1 MKKTHYCGEL
11 RKKNIGEKVKLCGWV
26 DSLRDHGGLL
36 FLDLRDRSG
45 VVQIVFNPE
54 FKGFDTAKNLG
65 NEYVISI
72 EGKVKERP
80 QGTVNP
86 NLSTGEIE
94 IVAEKIEIL
103 NQAKTPPFEISEFA
117 QVSEE
122 VRLKYRY
129 LDLRRERLQ
138 KNLSLRHKV
147 CQTIRNFLT
156 EEGFLEIETPFLT
169 KSTPEGA
176 RDFLV
181 PSRLNLGKFY
191 ALPQSPQLFK
201 QILMCGGIEKYFQ
214 IVRCFRDEDLRAD
227 RQPEFTQVDLEMSFA
242 DEEDIFS
249 LVEQMLAKVFAQV
262 LEKKISLPFLR
273 LEYEKAILTYG
284 SDKPDL
290 RFGLGI
296 KDLTEIFQNTG
307 YRIFREK
314 IKEGGVVRGLKVE
327 AKFTSKEIDELI
339 NFVKSQGAEGL
350 SWIKYASRLESP
362 ILKFF
367 SSEEIEKI
375 KQIFSFQSGEMIFF
389 LADKPDSVALWIGN
403 LRNELARKLNL
414 IRENLCSS
422 NHRFSGV
429 SDNSRQFVFCWIT
442 NFPLFEYSEEEKRWV
457 SRHHPF
463 TAPKEEDLHLVTQ
476 LPVTSYQSLNK
487 IRARAYDLIL
497 NGEEIGG
504 GSIRIHQRE
513 LQEKI
518 FELLQ
523 ISAPE
528 AKERFSFLL
537 EALEYGAPPHGGIAL
552 GLDRL
557 VALIC
562 GEESIRDTIAFP
574 KTQKAICPLT
584 NAPAEVTE
592 RQLRELSVK
601 TQIYPVRN
609 SISKRGKG

>member
-1 MKKTHYCGEL
+1 MRRTHYCGNL
-11 RKKNIGEKVKLCGWV
+11 RKINIGEKVKLCGWV

-45 VVQIVFNPE
+45 IVQVVFSPDFADFEKV
-54 FKGFDTAKNLG
+54 KSLG
-65 NEYVISI
+65 SEYVISL
-72 EGKVKERP
+72 EGKIRERP
-80 QGTVNP
+80 SGTVNP
-86 NLSTGEIE
+86 NLPTGEIE
-94 IVAEKIEIL
+94 IIAEKLGIL
-103 NQAKTPPFEISEFA
+103 NPAKTPPFVVSEFA

-129 LDLRRERLQ
+129 LDLRRQRLQ
-138 KNLSLRHKV
+138 KNLTLRHKI

-156 EEGFLEIETPFLT
+156 EQGFLEIETPFLT

-181 PSRLNLGKFY
+181 PARLNPGKFY

-227 RQPEFTQVDLEMSFA
+227 RQPEFTQIDLEASFV

-249 LVEQMLAKVFAQV
+249 LTEQMLAKVFAEV
-262 LEKKISLPFLR
+262 FTEKISLPFPR
-273 LEYEKAILTYG
+273 MDYEKAILTYG
-284 SDKPDL
+284 TDKPDL
-290 RFGLGI
+290 RFSLEI
-296 KDLTEIFQNTG
+296 KDLSEIFQNTN

-327 AKFTSKEIDELI
+327 AKFNNKEIDELI
-339 NFVKSQGAEGL
+339 TFVKSQGAQGL
-350 SWIKYASRLESP
+350 SWIKYASELESP

-367 SSEEIEKI
+367 SPEEVEKT
-375 KQIFSFQSGEMIFF
+375 KQIFSFKTGEILFF
-389 LADKPDSVALWIGN
+389 LADKPDLASSWLGC
-403 LRNELARKLNL
+403 LRNELAQKLGL
-414 IRENLCSS
+414 IRENSCAS
-422 NHRFSGV
+422 N
-429 SDNSRQFVFCWIT
+429 NSRKFVFAWIT

-457 SRHHPF
+457 SCHHPF
-463 TAPKEEDLHLVTQ
+463 TSPKEEDL
-476 LPVTSYQSLNK
+476 SFFSQSPIANHQSPINQ
-487 IRARAYDLIL
+487 IRARAYDLVL

-518 FELLQ
+518 FTLLQ
-523 ISAPE
+523 IPPEE
-528 AKERFSFLL
+528 AKERFGFLL

-562 GEESIRDTIAFP
+562 GEDSIRDTIAFP
-574 KTQKAICPLT
+574 KTQKAVCPLT
-584 NAPAEVTE
+584 GAPAEVSE
-592 RQLRELSVK
+592 KQLKELSIK
-601 TQIYPVRN
+601 TQIALKK
-609 SISKRGKG
+609 I

>member
-1 MKKTHYCGEL
+1 MKRTHYCGNL
-11 RKKNIGEKVKLCGWV
+11 RKINIGEKVKLCGWV
-26 DSLRDHGGLL
+26 DSRRDHGGLL

-54 FKGFDTAKNLG
+54 FKEFDTAKNLG
-65 NEYVISI
+65 NEYVLSI

-80 QGTVNP
+80 LGTVNP
-86 NLSTGEIE
+86 NLPTGEIE
-94 IVAEKIEIL
+94 ISAEKIEIL

-138 KNLSLRHKV
+138 KNLTLRHKV
-147 CQTIRNFLT
+147 CQGIRNFLT

-181 PSRLNLGKFY
+181 PSRLNPGKFY

-227 RQPEFTQVDLEMSFA
+227 RQPEFTQIDLEASFV
-242 DEEDIFS
+242 DEEDIYD
-249 LVEQMLAKVFAQV
+249 LVERMLAGVFREV
-262 LEKKISLPFLR
+262 LGQEISLPFVR
-273 LEYEKAILTYG
+273 LKYEEAIAEYGT
-284 SDKPDL
+284 DKPRL
-290 RFGLGI
+290 CAQ
-296 KDLTEIFQNTG
+296 E
-307 YRIFREK
+307 
-314 IKEGGVVRGLKVE
+314 RGKPD
-327 AKFTSKEIDELI
+327 I
-339 NFVKSQGAEGL
+339 
-350 SWIKYASRLESP
+350 R
-362 ILKFF
+362 
-367 SSEEIEKI
+367 
-375 KQIFSFQSGEMIFF
+375 
-389 LADKPDSVALWIGN
+389 ADKKAPVSPTGGN
-403 LRNELARKLNL
+403 EFA
-414 IRENLCSS
+414 
-422 NHRFSGV
+422 FA
-429 SDNSRQFVFCWIT
+429 WIT
-442 NFPLFEYSEEEKRWV
+442 EFPLFEYSDEEKRWV

-463 TAPKEEDLHLVTQ
+463 TAPKEEN
-476 LPVTSYQSLNK
+476 LPLISEITNYKLQITDSQFPVLIEK

-518 FELLQ
+518 FTLLQ
-523 ISAPE
+523 IPQEE
-528 AKERFSFLL
+528 AKERFGFLL

-562 GEESIRDTIAFP
+562 GEDSIRDTIAFP

-584 NAPAEVTE
+584 GAPAEVTE
-592 RQLRELSVK
+592 RQLRELSLR
-601 TQIYPVRN
+601 TQITQKK
-609 SISKRGKG
+609 SDADSADKR